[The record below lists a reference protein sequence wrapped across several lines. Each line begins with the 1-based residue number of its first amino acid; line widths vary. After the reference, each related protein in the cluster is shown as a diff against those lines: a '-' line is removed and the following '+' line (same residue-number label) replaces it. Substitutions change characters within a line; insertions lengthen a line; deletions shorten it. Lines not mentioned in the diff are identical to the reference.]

1 MTQGH
6 TGEAGDKTPPPS
18 FHMLLV
24 LSQPPPAA
32 SSSLALDQ
40 LFFVSQGPW
49 QPLLD
54 RDLQPFRAI
63 GDLRPGLLTA
73 QSEAQCSVESAIQ
86 RPPLGLMEPP
96 IGGPGFSKGL
106 ATQAGPHDPR
116 S

>member
-1 MTQGH
+1 
-6 TGEAGDKTPPPS
+6 
-18 FHMLLV
+18 MLLV